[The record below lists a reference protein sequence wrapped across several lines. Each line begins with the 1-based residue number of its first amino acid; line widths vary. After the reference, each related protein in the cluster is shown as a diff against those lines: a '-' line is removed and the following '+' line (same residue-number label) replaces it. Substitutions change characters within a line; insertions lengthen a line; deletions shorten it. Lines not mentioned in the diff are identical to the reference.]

1 MRYSRIQGLVNERY
15 VDRESSI
22 RDELLVNLTVET
34 PESGAFAKC
43 AGRLPGRPRV
53 ARRMFGEFFFDD
65 ASYTQPPPE
74 KATLNLQ
81 PVFPFDPD
89 VTPPDSFELEFGS
102 AYYE

>member
-1 MRYSRIQGLVNERY
+1 MARTPDL
-15 VDRESSI
+15 DREA
-22 RDELLVNLTVET
+22 RT
-34 PESGAFAKC
+34 PGGRRGGPERQHASPPHRAAGAFAKC

-65 ASYTQPPPE
+65 VSYTQPPPE